1 MDVMDHLIREL
12 ERVIPLWDRMSY
24 RDKRRALLNALR
36 MAQILK
42 TIEKTKKRYGHGVS
56 CP

>member
-1 MDVMDHLIREL
+1 MDALDHLIREL

-36 MAQILK
+36 MAQILR
-42 TIEKTKKRYGHGVS
+42 TIEKAKKK
-56 CP
+56 

>member
-1 MDVMDHLIREL
+1 MDALDHLIREL

-36 MAQILK
+36 LAQILRQ
-42 TIEKTKKRYGHGVS
+42 IEKAKKKK
-56 CP
+56 